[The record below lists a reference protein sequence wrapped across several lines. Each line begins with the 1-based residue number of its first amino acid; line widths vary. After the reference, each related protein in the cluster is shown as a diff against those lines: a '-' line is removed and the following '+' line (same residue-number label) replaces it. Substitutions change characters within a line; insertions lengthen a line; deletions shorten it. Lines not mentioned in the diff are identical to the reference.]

1 MIYLLHSH
9 LNSFNLSRRES
20 HEDPPAPAR
29 PLGITWDRTPIQHGS
44 ANVLCLTQC
53 KCVRFATHTLRSTIK
68 SHFGLDVKRH
78 IHRPHNFVPSSPD
91 TQDMPNDIPSFGRH
105 VCEQNHAFE
114 AETVEQTTRFGN
126 KRYTR
131 CLSHVHSRAMARL
144 IFH

>member
-20 HEDPPAPAR
+20 HEDPPAR

-78 IHRPHNFVPSSPD
+78 IHRPHNFVLSSPD
-91 TQDMPNDIPSFGRH
+91 TQDMPNDIPSGDTCVNRI
-105 VCEQNHAFE
+105 
-114 AETVEQTTRFGN
+114 TRLRQ
-126 KRYTR
+126 KQLSKQHELATSDTR
-131 CLSHVHSRAMARL
+131 DASVTYIVVLWL
-144 IFH
+144 D